1 MNSIVE
7 ATTSGVPI
15 IGLPLFAGIF
25 FGLKLS
31 VFLDQYRNTLMVQR
45 KGVGI
50 RLDKHTLTKEILKD
64 AFLKIID
71 DPSFK
76 KKANELARMIAKK
89 PISVDERIVK
99 YAEFAAEFDV
109 DEALDISGRNLSTI
123 EFYNIDVLCSMF
135 LIILT
140 ALFVIYKMVV
150 FRKLFKIKRD

>member
-1 MNSIVE
+1 
-7 ATTSGVPI
+7 
-15 IGLPLFAGIF
+15 
-25 FGLKLS
+25 
-31 VFLDQYRNTLMVQR
+31 MVQR

-64 AFLKIID
+64 AFTKIID

-89 PISVDERIVK
+89 PISADERIVK

-109 DEALDISGRNLSTI
+109 HEALDIYGRNLSVI

-135 LIILT
+135 SIILA